1 LFKPAALVT
10 PSRAMW
16 FAVLPLRTRA
26 MRLDRLHPHGS
37 SGQNRTRVLR
47 LSLPN
52 DGSDPMCLSYPLRV
66 CFIRAI
72 RLVDRLLGEPL
83 AR

>member
-1 LFKPAALVT
+1 MTAH
-10 PSRAMW
+10 S
-16 FAVLPLRTRA
+16 
-26 MRLDRLHPHGS
+26 
-37 SGQNRTRVLR
+37 QNRTRVLP

-52 DGSDPMCLSYPLRV
+52 DGSDPMCLSYSLRI
-66 CFIRAI
+66 CLIRAI